1 MSYFKRS
8 TFIRAKS
15 EELRENFLAYVFSVN
30 GMLSKIYHHL
40 VSRRIID
47 GKVPQNLTISHILK
61 FVTFKKNLSNK
72 SGGKA

>member
-1 MSYFKRS
+1 MPYFKRS

-47 GKVPQNLTISHILK
+47 GKVPPKPNN
-61 FVTFKKNLSNK
+61 FPYFKIRYF
-72 SGGKA
+72 